1 MELARTSQLKTPY
14 HGIRPVYPAPCVPRR
29 IVSEDPEKNQAEH
42 SWEGDYRPVSPEGS
56 QRPAQV
62 HVDPL
67 QTEFLV
73 RLADTLNTTLDL
85 KTLLERTASLV
96 RAVIDYRIFAILLVN
111 DRTHDLRM
119 RFQIGHKPEAERM
132 RIRMGQGIVGEVAQ
146 NRQPMLVNDV
156 TQASNYINVN
166 PDVRSELAVPLITK
180 NRMIGVIDIQAEQPN
195 YFKPEHLHLLTL
207 TASRIA
213 GAIENARLYTRVA
226 RQAQTLQM
234 LNEISREITSIL
246 DPDELLQRVGELV
259 RRVIDY
265 QMFSI
270 WLVNERD
277 QVLEN
282 RLSIR
287 SIHRS
292 DPKEKREESRRS
304 IWDSS
309 PPEPP
314 PLTPPTSVL
323 GEPQAPDG
331 PLGTTIPLGRG
342 LVGAAMQEKRVIFV
356 ADVRKDPRYHMVN
369 PETRS
374 EMTVPLIYKGTAI
387 GVLDIEHTRL
397 HYFTE
402 DHERTMT
409 TLAAQ
414 IAISLENAQLY
425 QRVMQQEQ
433 RLERDLAMARE
444 VQLRLLPPAKPQHKR
459 AEFAAR
465 FLPARTIGGDLYDF
479 LPYDA
484 NRSAIALGDV
494 SGKAAPA
501 ALYAALVS
509 GIMRSVASQHLS
521 PSEMLRTLNDA
532 LQERR
537 LDSQYVTML
546 FGVWNDENLTVQ
558 IANGGSVQPLFC
570 RGEEI
575 ETIRAEGFPLG
586 MFPNATWDEFSIS
599 TQPGDSVVFF
609 SDGIVD
615 AQNSAGEMF
624 GNDRLIA
631 TVKKNH
637 HKSASKL
644 AESILNDV
652 GRFQGKRDRF
662 DDETVVVLRVI

>member
-1 MELARTSQLKTPY
+1 VT
-14 HGIRPVYPAPCVPRR
+14 
-29 IVSEDPEKNQAEH
+29 EDPQQNPAENE
-42 SWEGDYRPVSPEGS
+42 WEGDYRPVSPEGS
-56 QRPAQV
+56 QRPPQV
-62 HVDPL
+62 QVDPL
-67 QTEFLV
+67 QTEFLI
-73 RLADTLNTTLDL
+73 RLADALNTTLDL

-96 RAVIDYRIFAILLVN
+96 RAVIDYRIFAILLFN
-111 DRTHDLRM
+111 DRTNDLRM
-119 RFQIGHKPEAERM
+119 RFQIGHKPEVERM

-146 NRQPMLVNDV
+146 SRQPMLVNDV
-156 TQASNYINVN
+156 SKASNYIDANLGVQ
-166 PDVRSELAVPLITK
+166 SELAVPLITK
-180 NRMIGVIDIQAEQPN
+180 NRMIGVIDIQSEQLN
-195 YFKPEHLHLLTL
+195 YFKQEHLHLLTL

-226 RQAQTLQM
+226 RQAQTLQV

-246 DPDELLQRVGELV
+246 DPDELLQKVGQLV
-259 RRVIDY
+259 RRIIDY
-265 QMFSI
+265 QMFSV
-270 WLVNERD
+270 WLVND
-277 QVLEN
+277 SQQALVN

-287 SIHRS
+287 FTHRS
-292 DPKEKREESRRS
+292 DAKGKEKENQEEPKRT

-309 PPEPP
+309 PPMTPQ
-314 PLTPPTSVL
+314 LTPPSSVMGL
-323 GEPQAPDG
+323 AENSDAI
-331 PLGTTIPLGRG
+331 GTTIPIERG
-342 LVGAAMQEKRVIFV
+342 LVGAAIRERRVIHV
-356 ADVRKDPRYHMVN
+356 ADVRKDSRYHMVN
-369 PETRS
+369 PDTRS

-402 DHERTMT
+402 DHERAMT

-414 IAISLENAQLY
+414 IAIALENAQLY
-425 QRVMQQEQ
+425 QRVAQQEQ

-479 LPYDA
+479 LQYDA

-509 GIMRSVASQHLS
+509 GIMRSVANRHLS

-532 LQERR
+532 LQERK

-546 FGVWNDENLTVQ
+546 YGLWNDENLTVQ

-586 MFPNATWDEFSIS
+586 MFPNATWEEFSIS

-615 AQNSAGEMF
+615 AQNAAGEMF
-624 GNDRLIA
+624 GAERLIA
-631 TVKKNH
+631 TVKKHH
-637 HKSASKL
+637 HKSASRL
-644 AESILNDV
+644 AESILTDV

>member
-1 MELARTSQLKTPY
+1 MT
-14 HGIRPVYPAPCVPRR
+14 
-29 IVSEDPEKNQAEH
+29 EDPEQNPAVNPPEH
-42 SWEGDYRPVSPEGS
+42 SWEGDYRPVSPEGT
-56 QRPAQV
+56 QRAGQV

-96 RAVIDYRIFAILLVN
+96 RAVVDYRIFAILLVN

-119 RFQIGHKPEAERM
+119 RFQIGHKPEVERM

-146 NRQPMLVNDV
+146 SREPMVVNDV
-156 TQASNYINVN
+156 TSASNYINAN
-166 PDVRSELAVPLITK
+166 PEVRSELAVPLITR
-180 NRMIGVIDIQAEQPN
+180 NRMIGVIDIQSEQLN
-195 YFKPEHLHLLTL
+195 YFKQEHLHLLTL

-226 RQAQTLQM
+226 RQAQTLQV

-246 DPDELLQRVGELV
+246 DPDALLERVGQLV
-259 RRVIDY
+259 RRIIDY
-265 QMFSI
+265 QMFSV
-270 WLVNERD
+270 WLVNDRD
-277 QVLEN
+277 QILEN

-287 SIHRS
+287 FTHRS
-292 DPKEKREESRRS
+292 DGKDKEKDKDHPAEPKRT
-304 IWDSS
+304 IWDSA
-309 PPEPP
+309 PPLVP
-314 PLTPPTSVL
+314 PLTPPGSVL
-323 GEPQAPDG
+323 GLADNPSV
-331 PLGTTIPLGRG
+331 LGTTIPLDRG
-342 LVGAAMQEKRVIFV
+342 LVGAAIREKRVIHV
-356 ADVRKDPRYHMVN
+356 SDVRKDSRYHMVN

-387 GVLDIEHTRL
+387 GVLDVEHTRL

-402 DHERTMT
+402 DHERAMT

-414 IAISLENAQLY
+414 IAIALENAQLY
-425 QRVMQQEQ
+425 QRVTQQEQ

-479 LPYDA
+479 LQYDP

-521 PSEMLRTLNDA
+521 PSQMLRTLNDA

-546 FGVWNDENLTVQ
+546 FGVWNDENLTLQ

-586 MFPNATWDEFSIS
+586 MFPSASWEEFSIA

-631 TVKKNH
+631 TVKKH
-637 HKSASKL
+637 QHKSASRL
-644 AESILNDV
+644 AESILTDV
-652 GRFQGKRDRF
+652 GRFQGKKDRF

>member
-1 MELARTSQLKTPY
+1 MSDDPQQN
-14 HGIRPVYPAPCVPRR
+14 PA
-29 IVSEDPEKNQAEH
+29 EQ
-42 SWEGDYRPVSPEGS
+42 SWEGDYRPVSPEAS
-56 QRPAQV
+56 KRSPQV
-62 HVDPL
+62 QVEPL

-96 RAVIDYRIFAILLVN
+96 RVVIDYRIFAILLVN
-111 DRTHDLRM
+111 DRTQDLRM
-119 RFQIGHKPEAERM
+119 RFQIGHKPEIERM
-132 RIRMGQGIVGEVAQ
+132 RIRIGQGIVGEVAQ
-146 NRQPMLVNDV
+146 SRQPMLVNDV
-156 TQASNYINVN
+156 TQAANYINAN
-166 PDVRSELAVPLITK
+166 PDVRSELAVPLITR
-180 NRMIGVIDIQAEQPN
+180 NRLIGVIDIQAEQPN
-195 YFKPEHLHLLTL
+195 YFTQEHLHLLTL

-226 RQAQTLQM
+226 RQAQTLLV

-246 DPDELLQRVGELV
+246 DPDELLQRVAQLV
-259 RRVIDY
+259 RRIIDY
-265 QMFSI
+265 KMFSI
-270 WLVNERD
+270 WLVNDRD
-277 QVLEN
+277 LVLEN
-282 RLSIR
+282 RVSIR
-287 SIHRS
+287 NVRPESH
-292 DPKEKREESRRS
+292 PKPEARRT
-304 IWDSS
+304 IWDSA
-309 PPEPP
+309 PPELPADLPP
-314 PLTPPTSVL
+314 AIPAVVAGLAENPSVV
-323 GEPQAPDG
+323 
-331 PLGTTIPLGRG
+331 GTTIPLGRG
-342 LVGAAMQEKRVIFV
+342 LVGAAISEKRVIHV
-356 ADVRKDPRYHMVN
+356 PDVRKDPRYHMVN

-402 DHERTMT
+402 DHERAMT

-414 IAISLENAQLY
+414 IAIALENAQLY
-425 QRVMQQEQ
+425 QRVTQQEQ

-479 LPYDA
+479 LTYDA
-484 NRSAIALGDV
+484 NHSAVALGDV

-509 GIMRSVASQHLS
+509 GIMRSVAAQHLS
-521 PSEMLRTLNDA
+521 PSQMLRTLNDA
-532 LQERR
+532 LQERK

-546 FGVWNDENLTVQ
+546 FAVWNDENLTVQ

-575 ETIRAEGFPLG
+575 ETIQAEGFPLG
-586 MFPNATWDEFSIS
+586 MFPNATWEEFSIS

-615 AQNSAGEMF
+615 AQNAAGEMF

-637 HKSASKL
+637 HKSASRL
-644 AESILNDV
+644 AESILTDV

>member
-1 MELARTSQLKTPY
+1 MKEEAQPS
-14 HGIRPVYPAPCVPRR
+14 PAEQP
-29 IVSEDPEKNQAEH
+29 AEPT
-42 SWEGDYRPVSPEGS
+42 WEGDYRPASVEAP
-56 QRPAQV
+56 QRPLQV

-73 RLADTLNTTLDL
+73 QLADTLNTTLDL
-85 KTLLERTASLV
+85 KTLLERTAALV

-119 RFQIGHKPEAERM
+119 RFQIGHKPEIERM
-132 RIRMGQGIVGEVAQ
+132 RIRMGEGIVGEVAQ
-146 NRQPMLVNDV
+146 TRTAQLVNDV
-156 TQASNYINVN
+156 TQAENYINAN
-166 PDVRSELAVPLITK
+166 PEVRSELAVPLITK

-226 RQAQTLQM
+226 RQAQTLQV

-246 DPDELLQRVGELV
+246 DPNELLQRVGQLV
-259 RRVIDY
+259 RRIIDY
-265 QMFSI
+265 QMFSV
-270 WLVNERD
+270 WLINERD

-287 SIHRS
+287 FTHRS
-292 DPKEKREESRRS
+292 DLKEKREETRRS
-304 IWDSS
+304 IWDSN
-309 PPEPP
+309 PPIPVP
-314 PLTPPTSVL
+314 AAPSGANL
-323 GEPQAPDG
+323 GESVNASVIG
-331 PLGTTIPLGRG
+331 ATIPLERG
-342 LVGAAMQEKRVIFV
+342 LVGAAIREKRVIHV
-356 ADVRKDPRYHMVN
+356 PDVRRDSRYHMVN

-374 EMTVPLIYKGTAI
+374 EMTVPLIYKGRAI
-387 GVLDIEHTRL
+387 GVLDIEHTRV

-402 DHERTMT
+402 DHERAMT

-425 QRVMQQEQ
+425 QRVTQQEQ

-444 VQLRLLPPAKPQHKR
+444 VQLRLLPPTRPQHKR

-484 NRSAIALGDV
+484 THSAIALGDV
-494 SGKAAPA
+494 SGKAAAA

-532 LQERR
+532 LQERK

-546 FGVWNDENLTVQ
+546 FGVWNDENLTMQ

-570 RGEEI
+570 RGEEV
-575 ETIRAEGFPLG
+575 ETIKAEGFPLG
-586 MFPNATWDEFSIS
+586 MFPNATWDEFSIA
-599 TQPGDSVVFF
+599 TQPGDSVLFF

-615 AQNSAGEMF
+615 AQNADGDMF

-631 TVKKNH
+631 VVRKH
-637 HKSASKL
+637 QHKSASKL
-644 AESILNDV
+644 AEAILTEV
-652 GRFQGKRDRF
+652 GRFQGKLDRF
-662 DDETVVVLRVI
+662 DDETVVVLRVL

>member
-1 MELARTSQLKTPY
+1 MTD
-14 HGIRPVYPAPCVPRR
+14 
-29 IVSEDPEKNQAEH
+29 DPQQNLPEH
-42 SWEGDYRPVSPEGS
+42 EWEGDYRPVSSEASP
-56 QRPAQV
+56 RPAQV
-62 HVDPL
+62 QVDPL

-96 RAVIDYRIFAILLVN
+96 RAVIDYRIFAILLYN
-111 DRTHDLRM
+111 DRANDLRM
-119 RFQIGHKPEAERM
+119 RFQIGHRPEIERM
-132 RIRMGQGIVGEVAQ
+132 RIHMGQGIVGEVAQ
-146 NRQPMLVNDV
+146 TRHPMLVNDV
-156 TQASNYINVN
+156 SHSANYINAN
-166 PDVRSELAVPLITK
+166 PGVRSELAVPLITK
-180 NRMIGVIDIQAEQPN
+180 NRMIGVIDIQSEQPN
-195 YFKPEHLHLLTL
+195 YFKQEHLHLLTL

-226 RQAQTLQM
+226 RQAQTLQV

-246 DPDELLQRVGELV
+246 DPDELLERVAQLV
-259 RRVIDY
+259 RRIIDY
-265 QMFSI
+265 QMFSV

-277 QVLEN
+277 QLLVN

-287 SIHRS
+287 FTHRS
-292 DPKEKREESRRS
+292 ETKEKEKENPDEPKRT

-309 PPEPP
+309 PAM
-314 PLTPPTSVL
+314 PLLAPPTSVL
-323 GEPQAPDG
+323 GLAENSAVV
-331 PLGTTIPLGRG
+331 GTTIPLDRG
-342 LVGAAMQEKRVIFV
+342 LVGAAVREKRVIHV
-356 ADVRKDPRYHMVN
+356 ADVRKDARYHMVN

-374 EMTVPLIYKGTAI
+374 EMTVPLVYKGTAI
-387 GVLDIEHTRL
+387 GVLDIEHSRL
-397 HYFTE
+397 HYFTD
-402 DHERTMT
+402 DHERAMT

-414 IAISLENAQLY
+414 IAIALENAQLY
-425 QRVMQQEQ
+425 QRVAQQEQ
-433 RLERDLAMARE
+433 RLERDLSMARE
-444 VQLRLLPPAKPQHKR
+444 VQLRLLPPVKPQHKR

-479 LPYDA
+479 LQYDA
-484 NRSAIALGDV
+484 SHSAIALGDV

-521 PSEMLRTLNDA
+521 PSEMLKTLNDA
-532 LQERR
+532 LQERK

-546 FGVWNDENLTVQ
+546 FGVWNDENLTIQ

-586 MFPNATWDEFSIS
+586 MFPNATWEEFSIA

-615 AQNSAGEMF
+615 AQNASGEMF
-624 GNDRLIA
+624 GADRLIA
-631 TVKKNH
+631 TVKKHH
-637 HKSASKL
+637 HKSASRL
-644 AESILNDV
+644 AESILTDV

>member
-1 MELARTSQLKTPY
+1 MT
-14 HGIRPVYPAPCVPRR
+14 
-29 IVSEDPEKNQAEH
+29 EDPQQNPPEH
-42 SWEGDYRPVSPEGS
+42 EWEGDYRPVSPEAPA
-56 QRPAQV
+56 RPAQIQ
-62 HVDPL
+62 VDPL
-67 QTEFLV
+67 QTEFLI

-85 KTLLERTASLV
+85 RTLLEHTASLV
-96 RAVIDYRIFAILLVN
+96 RAVIDYRIFAILLFN
-111 DRTHDLRM
+111 DRSNDLRM
-119 RFQIGHKPEAERM
+119 RFQIGHRPEAERM

-146 NRQPMLVNDV
+146 TRQPLLVNDV
-156 TQASNYINVN
+156 GKASNYINVN
-166 PDVRSELAVPLITK
+166 PDVRSELAVPLITR
-180 NRMIGVIDIQAEQPN
+180 NRMIGVIDIQSEQLN
-195 YFKPEHLHLLTL
+195 YFKQEHLHLLTL

-226 RQAQTLQM
+226 RQAQTLQV

-246 DPDELLQRVGELV
+246 DPDELLQKVGQLV
-259 RRVIDY
+259 RRIIDY
-265 QMFSI
+265 QMFSV

-277 QVLEN
+277 QTLVN

-287 SIHRS
+287 FTHRS
-292 DPKEKREESRRS
+292 DAKEKEKDNAPEEPKRT

-309 PPEPP
+309 PPMVSSPLIPP
-314 PLTPPTSVL
+314 GSAL
-323 GEPQAPDG
+323 GLAENSDAI
-331 PLGTTIPLGRG
+331 GTTIPIERG
-342 LVGAAMQEKRVIFV
+342 LVGAAIREKRVIHV
-356 ADVRKDPRYHMVN
+356 SDVRKDSRYHMVN

-402 DHERTMT
+402 DHERAMT

-414 IAISLENAQLY
+414 IAIALENAQLY
-425 QRVMQQEQ
+425 QRVAQQEQ

-479 LPYDA
+479 LQYDA

-509 GIMRSVASQHLS
+509 GIMRSVANQHLS

-532 LQERR
+532 LQERK

-546 FGVWNDENLTVQ
+546 YGLWNDENLTIQ

-586 MFPNATWDEFSIS
+586 MFPNATWEEFSIS

-615 AQNSAGEMF
+615 AQNSTGEMF

-631 TVKKNH
+631 TVKKHH
-637 HKSASKL
+637 HKSASRL
-644 AESILNDV
+644 AESILTDV

>member
-1 MELARTSQLKTPY
+1 MT
-14 HGIRPVYPAPCVPRR
+14 
-29 IVSEDPEKNQAEH
+29 EDPHQNPAENE
-42 SWEGDYRPVSPEGS
+42 WEGDYRPVSPEAS
-56 QRPAQV
+56 QRPPQV
-62 HVDPL
+62 QVDPL
-67 QTEFLV
+67 QTEFLI
-73 RLADTLNTTLDL
+73 RLADALNTTLDL

-96 RAVIDYRIFAILLVN
+96 RAVIDYRIFAILLFN
-111 DRTHDLRM
+111 DRTNDLRM
-119 RFQIGHKPEAERM
+119 RFQIGHKPEVERM

-146 NRQPMLVNDV
+146 SRQPMLVNDV
-156 TQASNYINVN
+156 SKASNYIDANLGVQ
-166 PDVRSELAVPLITK
+166 SELAVPLITK
-180 NRMIGVIDIQAEQPN
+180 NRMIGVIDIQSEQLN
-195 YFKPEHLHLLTL
+195 YFKQEHLHLLTL

-226 RQAQTLQM
+226 RQAQTLQV

-246 DPDELLQRVGELV
+246 DPDELLQKVGQLV
-259 RRVIDY
+259 RRIIDY
-265 QMFSI
+265 QMFSV
-270 WLVNERD
+270 WLVND
-277 QVLEN
+277 SQQALVN

-287 SIHRS
+287 FTHRS
-292 DPKEKREESRRS
+292 DAKGKEKDNQEEPKRT

-309 PPEPP
+309 PPMVSSPLIPP
-314 PLTPPTSVL
+314 SSIMGLAENSD
-323 GEPQAPDG
+323 AI
-331 PLGTTIPLGRG
+331 GTTIPIERG
-342 LVGAAMQEKRVIFV
+342 LVGAAIREKRVIHV
-356 ADVRKDPRYHMVN
+356 SDVRKDSRYHMVN
-369 PETRS
+369 PDTRS

-402 DHERTMT
+402 DHERAMT

-414 IAISLENAQLY
+414 IAIALENAQLY
-425 QRVMQQEQ
+425 QRVAQQEQ

-479 LPYDA
+479 LQYDV

-509 GIMRSVASQHLS
+509 GIMRSVANRHLS

-532 LQERR
+532 LQERK

-546 FGVWNDENLTVQ
+546 YGLWNDENLTVQ

-586 MFPNATWDEFSIS
+586 MFPNATWEEFSIS

-615 AQNSAGEMF
+615 AQNAAGEMF
-624 GNDRLIA
+624 GAERLIA
-631 TVKKNH
+631 TVKKHH
-637 HKSASKL
+637 HKSASRL
-644 AESILNDV
+644 AESILTDV

>member
-1 MELARTSQLKTPY
+1 M
-14 HGIRPVYPAPCVPRR
+14 
-29 IVSEDPEKNQAEH
+29 SEDPQQNPPEH
-42 SWEGDYRPVSPEGS
+42 AWEGDYRPVSAEGS
-56 QRPAQV
+56 QRSAQV
-62 HVDPL
+62 QVDPL

-96 RAVIDYRIFAILLVN
+96 RAVIDYRIFAILLFN
-111 DRTHDLRM
+111 DRTNDLRM
-119 RFQIGHKPEAERM
+119 RFQIGHKPDVERM

-146 NRQPMLVNDV
+146 TRQPMLINDISKA
-156 TQASNYINVN
+156 TNYINAN
-166 PDVRSELAVPLITK
+166 PDVRSELAVPLITR
-180 NRMIGVIDIQAEQPN
+180 NRMIGVIDIQAEQLN

-226 RQAQTLQM
+226 RQAQTLQV

-246 DPDELLQRVGELV
+246 DPDELLQKVGQLV
-259 RRVIDY
+259 RRIIDY
-265 QMFSI
+265 QMFSV

-277 QVLEN
+277 QMLEN
-282 RLSIR
+282 RLSMR
-287 SIHRS
+287 FTQRS
-292 DPKEKREESRRS
+292 DGKEKEKEAPPEEPKRT

-309 PPEPP
+309 PPVLQQ
-314 PLTPPTSVL
+314 LTPPSSVL
-323 GEPQAPDG
+323 GLAENSEAI
-331 PLGTTIPLGRG
+331 GTTIPLDRG
-342 LVGAAMQEKRVIFV
+342 LVGAAIRERRVVHV
-356 ADVRKDPRYHMVN
+356 ADVRKDSRYHMVN

-402 DHERTMT
+402 DHERAMT

-414 IAISLENAQLY
+414 IAIALENAQLY
-425 QRVMQQEQ
+425 QRVAQQEQ

-444 VQLRLLPPAKPQHKR
+444 VQLRLLPPARPQHKR

-479 LPYDA
+479 LTYDA

-509 GIMRSVASQHLS
+509 GIMRSVASQHPS
-521 PSEMLRTLNDA
+521 PSEMLKTLNDA
-532 LQERR
+532 LQERK

-546 FGVWNDENLTVQ
+546 FGVWNDENLTIQ

-586 MFPNATWDEFSIS
+586 MFPNATWEEFSIS

-615 AQNSAGEMF
+615 AQNSTGEMF
-624 GNDRLIA
+624 GNERLVA
-631 TVKKNH
+631 TVKKHH
-637 HKSASKL
+637 HKSASRL
-644 AESILNDV
+644 AESILTDV

>member
-1 MELARTSQLKTPY
+1 MT
-14 HGIRPVYPAPCVPRR
+14 
-29 IVSEDPEKNQAEH
+29 EDPQQNPAENE
-42 SWEGDYRPVSPEGS
+42 WEGDYRPVSPEGS
-56 QRPAQV
+56 QRPPQV
-62 HVDPL
+62 QVDPL
-67 QTEFLV
+67 QTEFLI
-73 RLADTLNTTLDL
+73 RLADALNTTLDL

-96 RAVIDYRIFAILLVN
+96 RAVIDYRIFAILLFN
-111 DRTHDLRM
+111 DRTNDLRM
-119 RFQIGHKPEAERM
+119 RFQIGHKPEVERM

-146 NRQPMLVNDV
+146 SRQPMLVNDV
-156 TQASNYINVN
+156 SKASNYIDANLGVQ
-166 PDVRSELAVPLITK
+166 SELAVPLITK
-180 NRMIGVIDIQAEQPN
+180 NRMIGVIDIQSEQLN
-195 YFKPEHLHLLTL
+195 YFKQEHLHLLTL

-226 RQAQTLQM
+226 RQAQTLQV

-246 DPDELLQRVGELV
+246 DPDELLQKVGQLV
-259 RRVIDY
+259 RRIIDY
-265 QMFSI
+265 QMFSV
-270 WLVNERD
+270 WLVND
-277 QVLEN
+277 SQQALVN

-287 SIHRS
+287 FTHRS
-292 DPKEKREESRRS
+292 DAKGKEKENQEEPKRT

-309 PPEPP
+309 PPMTPQ
-314 PLTPPTSVL
+314 LTPPSSVMGL
-323 GEPQAPDG
+323 AENSDAI
-331 PLGTTIPLGRG
+331 GTTIPIERG
-342 LVGAAMQEKRVIFV
+342 LVGAAIRERRVIHV
-356 ADVRKDPRYHMVN
+356 ADVRKDSRYHMVN
-369 PETRS
+369 PDTRS

-402 DHERTMT
+402 DHERAMT

-414 IAISLENAQLY
+414 IAIALENAQLY
-425 QRVMQQEQ
+425 QRVAQQEQ

-465 FLPARTIGGDLYDF
+465 FLPARTIGGVLYDF
-479 LPYDA
+479 LQYDA

-509 GIMRSVASQHLS
+509 GIMRSVANRHLS

-532 LQERR
+532 LQERK

-546 FGVWNDENLTVQ
+546 YGLWNDENLTVQ

-586 MFPNATWDEFSIS
+586 MFPNATWEEFSIS

-615 AQNSAGEMF
+615 AQNAAGEMF
-624 GNDRLIA
+624 GAERLIA
-631 TVKKNH
+631 TVKKHH
-637 HKSASKL
+637 HKSASRL
-644 AESILNDV
+644 AESILTDV